1 MFRRKDVEQFAPVA
15 VEMPL
20 PPRGQGRSGRTVF
33 IGHGHSEDWRKL
45 YIYLRDRHDLS
56 VKEFNSGSSP
66 LGISVTDHLQSMLD
80 DAGFAFLIL
89 TGEDEQATGILHP
102 RLNVVHEAGLF
113 QGRLGFQK
121 AILVLEN
128 GCQGFSNVDGLTAI
142 RFEKGKIEAKFHEA
156 IDVLKREGLIS

>member
-1 MFRRKDVEQFAPVA
+1 
-15 VEMPL
+15 
-20 PPRGQGRSGRTVF
+20 
-33 IGHGHSEDWRKL
+33 
-45 YIYLRDRHDLS
+45 
-56 VKEFNSGSSP
+56 
-66 LGISVTDHLQSMLD
+66 MLD